1 MSKLKIHGNL
11 NPTVGKAE
19 SYTIKSLFDLPGII
33 NPLVSPID
41 NKVKWCIYVLE
52 NGKWR
57 ETKENKKTGETV
69 SYTFTEKSLSRKG
82 IKIEVQR
89 GFETASEIIKPQ
101 RAEEQKILKVELLDS
116 QENKPTKPFAY
127 GQTVV
132 AKVHCTGMEYQM
144 INLTLWE
151 DDAKGAGH
159 SSTNKNNKAI
169 TKPAE
174 VKKGIAKA
182 SFKLMPSFDKMA
194 KAFQTNGGEGK
205 IHEYYVTASI
215 QDKLSASN
223 NIDVKALE
231 EPIPPVKKKVPV
243 QDPQK
248 PKPNVP
254 KPNAPT
260 TAPKQPVGKKGI
272 TKVTLT
278 KTSQTTL
285 SCVVFSNGL
294 QGKEIKFKLY
304 EDDNGSSNDLLIDQ
318 KFAINSDS
326 FVINIDLKK
335 VNQSAGGG
343 FWQEGNEQELFVD
356 IEVIETASH
365 HKTDT
370 IDVDITAFKTD
381 PVDDTNKPV
390 KVGEEK
396 KEEEKGKCPNCDK
409 DITLEEIK
417 KICVSKP
424 NKKGEEK
431 CLVESDTVII
441 AALPYL
447 NEYRKKIGI
456 NTCIRKAHFLA
467 QISQETKFYDMQE
480 GFKYTNPERMR
491 GLFYSYFKQF
501 GDKDKQ
507 LVEAKRLSDLSLD
520 KKNHPEV
527 ANAIYGNKHPMGKN
541 HTDANDGWRY
551 SGKGFKQITWKDN
564 YVALQK
570 YVKETYKI
578 DVEWV
583 GGDNPYK
590 LKNNG
595 KDAILS
601 ALAFWGKNGINGV
614 ATEISDNSVES
625 VTALINPA
633 KAGIDERKRFFKKA
647 IEVLKV
653 KKCQKEGNVTV
664 NEEKGTVVVVSGKGS
679 KMISNWVVYETNV
692 YFNITL
698 STFKK
703 LQNENK
709 IPKPDYTT
717 YLSRDAHGDKAKYG
731 KHSDKRYGRANETP
745 PGEYYLIPAVA
756 GQSYKVYLSSDGKSA
771 SITGPD
777 GNRDGVAIHQ
787 YSPKYAIGCLTTVS
801 GKDTSIVD
809 GFLNILEDL
818 PLRDN
823 RPVRIIIEER
833 KVKEE
838 TWSDSSIGT
847 KKWTGIL

>member
-1 MSKLKIHGNL
+1 M
-11 NPTVGKAE
+11 
-19 SYTIKSLFDLPGII
+19 
-33 NPLVSPID
+33 
-41 NKVKWCIYVLE
+41 
-52 NGKWR
+52 
-57 ETKENKKTGETV
+57 
-69 SYTFTEKSLSRKG
+69 
-82 IKIEVQR
+82 
-89 GFETASEIIKPQ
+89 
-101 RAEEQKILKVELLDS
+101 
-116 QENKPTKPFAY
+116 
-127 GQTVV
+127 
-132 AKVHCTGMEYQM
+132 
-144 INLTLWE
+144 
-151 DDAKGAGH
+151 
-159 SSTNKNNKAI
+159 
-169 TKPAE
+169 
-174 VKKGIAKA
+174 KGIAKIKGSLNPKIGED
-182 SFKLMPSFDKMA
+182 SFYEVVEFHKGTPMP
-194 KAFQTNGGEGK
+194 N
-205 IHEYYVTASI
+205 
-215 QDKLSASN
+215 
-223 NIDVKALE
+223 
-231 EPIPPVKKKVPV
+231 
-243 QDPQK
+243 
-248 PKPNVP
+248 
-254 KPNAPT
+254 PNAI
-260 TAPKQPVGKKGI
+260 KWKLFKKNNGKWEEAKGNS
-272 TKVTLT
+272 
-278 KTSQTTL
+278 KTGKRVSFN
-285 SCVVFSNGL
+285 FSPRSY
-294 QGKEIKFKLY
+294 GKEILVEAYLYDPEMKSPPGLVVKPVLGPRKILNTEILDANGGKITQTPKYGQSITLKVTTQNMPGEILKLSLWERDTFK
-304 EDDNGSSNDLLIDQ
+304 DSGHDASSNTKLW
-318 KFAINSDS
+318 SG
-326 FVINIDLKK
+326 
-335 VNQSAGGG
+335 QS
-343 FWQEGNEQELFVD
+343 
-356 IEVIETASH
+356 
-365 HKTDT
+365 KT
-370 IDVDITAFKTD
+370 IDIKGIVEQKIQLTLAMQKEANKGVLDGSEHEFYLLVEAAGMKTISATTQVSNQEVQATVPAKKTAEKPKEAKPIAKQETVKIKKAVAPD
-381 PVDDTNKPV
+381 EKKPDDSNKPV
-390 KVGEEK
+390 KVGEDK
-396 KEEEKGKCPNCDK
+396 KVEKGNCPNCDK

-431 CLVESDTVII
+431 CLIDDVTVIT
-441 AALPYL
+441 AALPSL
-447 NEYRKKIGI
+447 NEYRKKVGI